1 MNVTEPPSS
10 TDVADSVIVTDGT
23 VSPIVILELVVT
35 AVPDTEP
42 VRITILKTSPD
53 SVSKSVAMDLTK
65 VAIPVVDPVLTR
77 LKEPDNELLEK
88 SAALAVPPVL

>member
-1 MNVTEPPSS
+1 M
-10 TDVADSVIVTDGT
+10 
-23 VSPIVILELVVT
+23 SPIVILELVVT

-42 VRITILKTSPD
+42 VRITILNTSPD

-65 VAIPVVDPVLTR
+65 VAIPVVDPVLTI
-77 LKEPDNELLEK
+77 LKDPDNELLEK